1 MARTPFSFG
10 LAWTRQRAFT
20 LVEMV
25 ITMVIAGILLAAVA
39 FFLRG
44 PMQAYLDVAN
54 RGAMLDTM
62 DTALRRMDR
71 DMRLALPNSARVSSG
86 ASSCVEL
93 IPTKTGG
100 RYRAAVDSGGNGDI
114 LDFTTADTSFDMFG
128 ALPTDPAQVPA
139 AGDSVVVYNLGP
151 AAPGSD
157 AYTGSNSNVIAST
170 AYNATRKE
178 TNFVFSGTPQRFP
191 FASPAS
197 RFQVIPPTAIS
208 YVCTPGAANA
218 AGNGTG
224 TLTRVAGYAIPA
236 AQTCPRAGG
245 AVLANFITSC
255 SMVSTPG
262 GSGQGNV
269 LALQLSITRSGES
282 MNIYHEVRVSNV
294 P

>member
-1 MARTPFSFG
+1 MARTASCSGF
-10 LAWTRQRAFT
+10 AWARQRAFT
-20 LVEMV
+20 LLEMV
-25 ITMVIAGILLAAVA
+25 ITMVIAGLLLAAVA

-54 RGAMLDTM
+54 RGEMLDTA

-71 DMRLALPNSARVSSG
+71 DVRLALPNSVRVSSG
-86 ASSCVEL
+86 TSSCVEL

-128 ALPTDPAQVPA
+128 ALPTDPAQIPA
-139 AGDSVVVYNLGP
+139 AGDRVVVYNLGP
-151 AAPGSD
+151 ASPGSD
-157 AYTGSNSNVIAST
+157 AYTGSDSNVIAST
-170 AYNATRKE
+170 SYNAVRQE
-178 TNFVFSGTPQRFP
+178 TNFVFNGTPQRFP
-191 FASPAS
+191 LASPAS
-197 RFQVIPPTAIS
+197 RFQVISPTAIS
-208 YVCTPGAANA
+208 YVCTPGAANG

-224 TLTRVAGYAIPA
+224 TLTRVSGYAIPA

-245 AVLANFITSC
+245 AVLANYITSC
-255 SMVSTPG
+255 SVVLTPG
-262 GSGQGNV
+262 GAGQGNV

-282 MNIYHEVRVSNV
+282 MNLYHEVRVSNV